1 MDNKQFA
8 KLLESRT
15 LKFGIQVIKMSSIL
29 PGTTEGWVI
38 RKQITKSG
46 TSIGAN
52 YRDANRARSKADFRS
67 KIRICE
73 SEASETLFWI
83 DVILAVGWV
92 SVNDLNQLRMEC
104 GEILALFTV
113 IGNNTISNK
122 RK

>member
-1 MDNKQFA
+1 MGNQKADYKIGDFNWC
-8 KLLESRT
+8 KLSRC
-15 LKFGIQVIKMSSIL
+15 K
-29 PGTTEGWVI
+29 PC
-38 RKQITKSG
+38 
-46 TSIGAN
+46 
-52 YRDANRARSKADFRS
+52 RSKADFRS